1 MMKARIATTMALAL
15 YAMSARAAAS
25 TILETA
31 AKSLGVAHT
40 QSLEFEATGRYYQ
53 FTQAPAPELPW
64 PPFDVDGY
72 IATLD
77 YARSAVHAKYHR
89 VQVQEPG
96 RQRPP
101 SEQTMDQFSLNG
113 MSWNLT
119 PAPSAIPTNL
129 AERNAEL
136 WASPQGFVKG
146 ALAHHARVWKDGQGW
161 RASFRAGAYEY
172 SGSLTNAGD
181 VRAVFSTIDSP
192 VLGDTPI
199 EFRYSDYRE
208 FDGVRFPA
216 HIERRV
222 AGMPWYELDV
232 SVVRVNTARAF
243 EVPAEIAANPVPS
256 VAGIEVTSLAPG
268 LLVFG
273 GGTHNSVIVEQ
284 ATGIVVIEAP
294 LNEQRSEAVIARVH
308 ALFPGRPIS
317 AVINTHAHFDHAGGL
332 RTYVDEGIPIV
343 TLERNAAY
351 YQKAWSG
358 PRTLNPDRLAK
369 SRKQAMFRTF
379 TDQLRLDDPVHP
391 LALYAIEGSGHDD
404 AIAMVY
410 LPRDRVL
417 VEADVW
423 TPTPPGAVPPKVIN
437 PLWVN
442 LYDNVQRLKLDVQ
455 RVAPLHGKAQD
466 FATLRAAV
474 TAN

>member
-1 MMKARIATTMALAL
+1 MKARIPVTMVLAL
-15 YAMSARAAAS
+15 IAVSAHAGGWP
-25 TILETA
+25 ILETA
-31 AKSLGVAHT
+31 AKSLGVARI

-72 IATLD
+72 VATLD
-77 YARSAVHAKYHR
+77 YARAAVHAKYHR

-96 RQRPP
+96 RLRPP
-101 SEQTMDQFSLNG
+101 SEQTMDQFALNG

-161 RASFRAGAYEY
+161 WARFRVGNYEY
-172 SGSLTNAGD
+172 SGSFTDVGD

-192 VLGDTPI
+192 VLGDTSI
-199 EFRYSDYRE
+199 EFRYSNYRD
-208 FDGVRFPA
+208 FGGVRFPA
-216 HIERRV
+216 RIERRV

-232 SVVRVNTARAF
+232 SAVRINAAPVF
-243 EVPAEIAANPVPS
+243 EVPPEIAANPVPS
-256 VAGIEVTSLAPG
+256 VAGIEVTTLAPG

-284 ATGIVVIEAP
+284 AAGIVVIEAP
-294 LNEQRSEAVIARVH
+294 LNEQRSEAVIARVR
-308 ALFPGRPIS
+308 ALFPGKPVV

-332 RTYVDEGIPIV
+332 RTYVDEGVPVV
-343 TLERNAAY
+343 TLERNAVY
-351 YQKAWSG
+351 YKKAWAA

-369 SRKQAMFRTF
+369 SGKQPVFRTF
-379 TDQLRLDDPVHP
+379 TDQLLLDDPVHP
-391 LALYAIEGSGHDD
+391 LALYAIHGSGHNDV
-404 AIAMVY
+404 IAMVY

-423 TPTPPGAVPPKVIN
+423 TPTPQGAAPPKAVN

-455 RVAPLHGKAQD
+455 RVAPLHGAVQD
-466 FATLRAAV
+466 FATLRATLA
-474 TAN
+474 AN